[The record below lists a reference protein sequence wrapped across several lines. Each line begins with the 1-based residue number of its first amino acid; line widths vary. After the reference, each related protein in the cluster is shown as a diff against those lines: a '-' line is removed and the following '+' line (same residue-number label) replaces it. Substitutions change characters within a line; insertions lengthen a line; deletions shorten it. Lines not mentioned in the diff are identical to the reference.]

1 MPSSDPPT
9 GQPETSVPSA
19 STPPL
24 PSNSEPLTL
33 ACQCLN
39 ITVEARVPDTILDRV
54 AKGPTAFKAGET
66 DRIYLPA
73 GAETIREAVF
83 ATFERDTTRGRSGPS
98 GQELS
103 WRKCWVCST
112 RVYAAKGVDTGDTAP
127 AEQWVDVAFADGV
140 VFGARLEETN
150 ARTRLP
156 YTGLALDLPDHS
168 TFGRPPVINTVQ
180 PYGGPEAP
188 VLLPPVQD
196 PFFLPPPFMPSHPY
210 LHDLCKAAVTSLND
224 KHDKIERE
232 IGEYIAARNIE
243 LRRIEDQTRAEVE
256 TLWNRYIRGPGAGEV
271 TDRRRGSIAPPASS
285 SRSPS
290 RSRVAFDTAGSKPA
304 APAAAESSAPVSVP
318 PPASRATGA
327 TGTASLL
334 SASLSANAFHAP
346 PPRAARNVNEDEF
359 DQLTKTVSNEPSES
373 RMVAMSMAFQ
383 TIEEHMGAAA
393 AASSSAHRRKAE
405 AHREARLEKQEE
417 EQKEDEKEGVDSWIG
432 LERAQERRRV
442 EANIKEEHAE
452 TSAANGE
459 GSRERKGKVTFQEP
473 SKERRDSKKEE
484 EEEDEVYDA
493 GNDDDGG
500 CGVASP
506 LTADG
511 GDVFDFEDDTPKP
524 PVDAAPVE
532 TSAQASRIRTMVDND
547 LSRTFAADAPSHR
560 AAWRKFEANDSIAN
574 VLRQSSGRRRSSSE
588 DEDED
593 EPDLGLARSMP
604 VAIVNPRALA
614 KKVEHGHKLQ
624 RKTSLTDRTGMIV
637 PELISAMRER
647 PERRD
652 SAEDVPPVGGRTM
665 RSSSIA
671 ISGSV
676 LGPGLARRNVSGE
689 REREQVKS
697 YRADPGAVFESLA
710 DRDESESEDEDAT
723 PQTNGASRFVP
734 PHVIVQRDAAKA
746 KMDPDAWRSL
756 AS

>member
-1 MPSSDPPT
+1 M
-9 GQPETSVPSA
+9 
-19 STPPL
+19 
-24 PSNSEPLTL
+24 L
-33 ACQCLN
+33 A
-39 ITVEARVPDTILDRV
+39 
-54 AKGPTAFKAGET
+54 
-66 DRIYLPA
+66 
-73 GAETIREAVF
+73 
-83 ATFERDTTRGRSGPS
+83 
-98 GQELS
+98 
-103 WRKCWVCST
+103 
-112 RVYAAKGVDTGDTAP
+112 
-127 AEQWVDVAFADGV
+127 
-140 VFGARLEETN
+140 
-150 ARTRLP
+150 
-156 YTGLALDLPDHS
+156 LPDHS

-210 LHDLCKAAVTSLND
+210 LHDLCKAAVESLND
-224 KHDKIERE
+224 KHAKIERE
-232 IGEYIAARNIE
+232 IGEYIAARNVE
-243 LRRIEDQTRAEVE
+243 LRRVEDQTRAEVE

-271 TDRRRGSIAPPASS
+271 TDRRRGSIIPTTSS

-290 RSRVAFDTAGSKPA
+290 RSRVAFDTTGSRPA
-304 APAAAESSAPVSVP
+304 APAAAESPVAPVSVP

-327 TGTASLL
+327 IGTASLL

-359 DQLTKTVSNEPSES
+359 EQLTKSISNEPGVS
-373 RMVAMSMAFQ
+373 REVAMSFAFQ

-393 AASSSAHRRKAE
+393 AASTSSHRRKAE

-417 EQKEDEKEGVDSWIG
+417 EQKEDEKEGIDSWIG

-442 EANIKEEHAE
+442 SKAEHEHEHAE
-452 TSAANGE
+452 AEAAATNGD
-459 GSRERKGKVTFQEP
+459 GGKERKGKVTFQEP
-473 SKERRDSKKEE
+473 SKERRDSKDEE
-484 EEEDEVYDA
+484 EEEVLDA
-493 GNDDDGG
+493 ANDDEGELAF
-500 CGVASP
+500 VSP
-506 LTADG
+506 LMVDG
-511 GDVFDFEDDTPKP
+511 GDVFDFEDDTPKA
-524 PVDAAPVE
+524 PVDKAPVE
-532 TSAQASRIRTMVDND
+532 TSTQASRIRSMVDND

-560 AAWRKFEANDSIAN
+560 AAWRKFEANESMAS

-593 EPDLGLARSMP
+593 EPDLGMARSMP

-647 PERRD
+647 PERRESVD
-652 SAEDVPPVGGRTM
+652 QQPPVGGRTM

-676 LGPGLARRNVSGE
+676 LGPGLAARRNVSGERE

-734 PHVIVQRDAAKA
+734 PHVVVQREAAKA

-756 AS
+756 A

>member
-1 MPSSDPPT
+1 MATSDPPT
-9 GQPETSVPSA
+9 GQSETSTPRPSDA
-19 STPPL
+19 PL
-24 PSNSEPLTL
+24 PSNSEPLEL
-33 ACQCLN
+33 ACPCLN
-39 ITVEARVPDTILDRV
+39 VTVQARVPATLLDRV
-54 AKGPTAFKAGET
+54 AKGPSGFKVGET
-66 DRIYLPA
+66 EPIYLPPN
-73 GAETIREAVF
+73 AETIREPVF
-83 ATFERDTTRGRSGPS
+83 STFERDTTRGRSVPS
-98 GQELS
+98 DQELS
-103 WRKCWVCST
+103 WRKCWLCST
-112 RVYAAKGVDTGDTAP
+112 RVFAAKGVQQGDIAP
-127 AEQWVDVAFADGV
+127 ADAWVETSFADGV
-140 VFGARLEETN
+140 VFGDALEEIK

-156 YTGLALDLPDHS
+156 HTGLVLDLPDHS

-188 VLLPPVQD
+188 VLLPPVPD

-210 LHDLCKAAVTSLND
+210 LHDLCKAAVESLND
-224 KHDKIERE
+224 KHAKIERE
-232 IGEYIAARNIE
+232 ISAYIAARNVE
-243 LRRIEDQTRAEVE
+243 MRRVEDQTRAEVE

-271 TDRRRGSIAPPASS
+271 TDRRRGSIVPTTSS

-290 RSRVAFDTAGSKPA
+290 RSRVAFDTTGSRPA
-304 APAAAESSAPVSVP
+304 APAAAESPALVSVP

-327 TGTASLL
+327 IGTASLL

-359 DQLTKTVSNEPSES
+359 EQLTKSISNEPGVS
-373 RMVAMSMAFQ
+373 REVAMSFAFQ

-393 AASSSAHRRKAE
+393 AASTSSHRRKAE

-417 EQKEDEKEGVDSWIG
+417 EQKEDEKEGIDSWIG

-442 EANIKEEHAE
+442 HKAEQEEHAE
-452 TSAANGE
+452 AAAGAAAANGD
-459 GSRERKGKVTFQEP
+459 GSKERKGKVTFQEP
-473 SKERRDSKKEE
+473 SKERRDSKQEE
-484 EEEDEVYDA
+484 EEEEVLDA
-493 GNDDDGG
+493 ANDDE
-500 CGVASP
+500 
-506 LTADG
+506 DG
-511 GDVFDFEDDTPKP
+511 GDVFDFEDDTPKA
-524 PVDAAPVE
+524 PVDEVPVE
-532 TSAQASRIRTMVDND
+532 TSAQASRIRSMVDND

-560 AAWRKFEANDSIAN
+560 AAWRKFEANESMAS

-588 DEDED
+588 DEAED
-593 EPDLGLARSMP
+593 EPDLGMARSMP

-647 PERRD
+647 PERRESVD
-652 SAEDVPPVGGRTM
+652 QQPPVGGRTM

-734 PHVIVQRDAAKA
+734 PHVVVQREAAKA